1 MSLEE
6 LFQGPRALSHVPASY
21 IQHRVV
27 KTIPAERYTKPKSKH
42 ILQQDPD
49 SRFRGR
55 LYRTALGARRR
66 RVKINEA
73 RHQETPSSP
82 WRDASQYP
90 SSHGS
95 KPRKS
100 ETLARISCCFF
111 FTLLPSISNRSA
123 EAWIGR
129 SRTSSQDHTHGAE
142 ARCARAVD
150 EVCNASGRLEALA
163 FWFWLRG

>member
-1 MSLEE
+1 MYLPHTS
-6 LFQGPRALSHVPASY
+6 STASSKQSQQSGIPSPKVNTSFDKSR
-21 IQHRVV
+21 IQ
-27 KTIPAERYTKPKSKH
+27 T
-42 ILQQDPD
+42 
-49 SRFRGR
+49 RGR
-55 LYRTALGARRR
+55 LYRSALGARRR

-73 RHQETPSSP
+73 RHQQTPSSP